1 MTPDES
7 PAMRRANRVGSHTS
21 RAMMSGLL
29 ACLSFVCP
37 GSRAAEFV
45 DPPSLSSGTAGV
57 LDLLM
62 IATHKEVEAI
72 TFTTPGGRSMH
83 PVGWVYEICP
93 RADATSNDGCR
104 PSAKTFS
111 PYGGVRLSLRKG
123 DTLKIRLVNRL
134 PKLDPNKVAH
144 AGQPGGANLALNPTN
159 LHTHG
164 LIVPALPR
172 TENGGAWADYIFMQI
187 WNPENGAPHAGEEHH
202 SHGPMIR
209 DHADY
214 RIILPANHPSGAFW
228 FHPHVHGIALP
239 QLSSGLSGIISV
251 GAVGDYAQVDRS
263 KSPFPED
270 NVRHLVLKDMQVLA
284 AGQIQVHGKTV
295 HVDDGE
301 VLAQED
307 PTFCNQFPQGSDARL
322 GSCPGADNSSQQGNN
337 YTGGQWFFTVSGQ
350 PYPTIPVVNTSGEVW
365 QITNASGSAS
375 YRLQLNDD
383 ATGSA
388 MRMQLLSVDG
398 ISIDVPAGV
407 DKNTLLS
414 LGGARFRPADCPLPA
429 DARYRSAPVCVD
441 QLTMMP
447 SSRVELWV
455 AYRDAAGQ
463 VVPPPVRAAATFK
476 SIGLTTG
483 AVGDSWPEVNLA
495 HVEFRSSAQ
504 TSVTALNIHGEA
516 LSGHQIAGVFASK
529 SEPTAKTGKAQAC
542 APLPPGHRRRIF
554 FGLADTSDP
563 ESFGL
568 GYEEVEGDKVVTQVP
583 IKSFDPQNTTICL
596 PLGPDQATV
605 RETWELVNLATE
617 LHNFHIHQTKFR
629 IVQKSDPRFSEKLQ
643 TDVGAGIMEDNVPL
657 PVSVP
662 GIPDVAQN
670 QNGYCTM
677 DQWHNHQCTSVPIVV
692 DIPFSQLGTF
702 VFHCHILEH
711 EDGGMMARIQVV
723 ASPR

>member
-1 MTPDES
+1 
-7 PAMRRANRVGSHTS
+7 MRGADRAGSHTVRVTVS
-21 RAMMSGLL
+21 ALL
-29 ACLSFVCP
+29 ACLASLCP
-37 GSRAAEFV
+37 GSKAAEFI
-45 DPPSLSSGTAGV
+45 DPPSLSSGTTGV
-57 LDLLM
+57 LDLQM
-62 IATHKEVEAI
+62 IATHAEVKAL

-83 PVGWVYEICP
+83 PIGWVYRVCL
-93 RADATSNDGCR
+93 RAEATSDEDCR

-111 PYGGVRLSLRKG
+111 EYGGVRLALRKG

-134 PKLDPNKVAH
+134 PKLDPDKVAH

-164 LIVPALPR
+164 LIVPALPSI
-172 TENGGAWADYIFMQI
+172 ENGGAWGDYIFMQI
-187 WNPENGAPHAGEEHH
+187 WNPANGVPQPDRDHH
-202 SHGPMIR
+202 DHGPMVR

-214 RIILPANHPSGAFW
+214 RIVLPGNHPSGAFW
-228 FHPHVHGIALP
+228 FHPHVHGIALN

-263 KSPFPED
+263 KKPFPED
-270 NVRHLVLKDMQVLA
+270 SVRHLVLKDMQVLS
-284 AGQIQVHGKTV
+284 AGQIQIHGNSV

-307 PTFCNQFPQGSDARL
+307 PAFCDQFAQASDTRL
-322 GSCPGADNSSQQGNN
+322 GSCPGADNSGQQGNN
-337 YTGGQWFFTVSGQ
+337 YTGGRWFFTVSGQ
-350 PYPTIPVVNTSGEVW
+350 PYPTIPVTEAGGEAW

-398 ISIDVPAGV
+398 VSIDVPAGV
-407 DKNTLLS
+407 GKDTLLS
-414 LGGARFRPADCPLPA
+414 LGGARFRLADCPLPA
-429 DARYRSAPVCVD
+429 GARYRSAPVCVD

-455 AYRDAAGQ
+455 AYRDASGQ
-463 VVPPPVRAAATFK
+463 VVPPPDRAAATFK

-483 AVGDSWPEVNLA
+483 AAGDNWPEVNLA
-495 HVEFRSSAQ
+495 HVEFRRQS
-504 TSVTALNIHGEA
+504 TARSEVAALDLRGEA
-516 LSGHQIAGVFASK
+516 LTGHQIAGVFTAK
-529 SEPTAKTGKAQAC
+529 SEPAAGTAVAHGC

-568 GYEEVEGDKVVTQVP
+568 GYEEVDGDKVVVQVHV
-583 IKSFDPQNTTICL
+583 KSFDPNDTTICL
-596 PLGPDQATV
+596 PLGPDRAAV
-605 RETWELVNLATE
+605 HETWELVNLATE

-629 IVQKSDPRFSEKLQ
+629 IVQESDPRFSEKLQ
-643 TDVGAGIMEDNVPL
+643 SDVGAGIMEDNVPL
-657 PVSVP
+657 PVATP
-662 GIPDVAQN
+662 QIPEVAQN
-670 QNGYCTM
+670 QNGYCTI
-677 DQWHNHQCTSVPIVV
+677 DQWHNHQCESAPIVV

-723 ASPR
+723 ASP